1 MFAELDLD
9 HSGLLSASEIKI
21 GLRRMGVPFVTN
33 AHVVKMIAEFDD
45 NGDNAISESEFID
58 HYGKLFERRDS
69 SIVGRIVHYLVFHPP
84 GRVSQ
89 LRSQRFVE
97 RFRCV
102 QAGSLFAARFCRG
115 SCTPFAIL
123 CAVRAECMVRGVP
136 IGPELEE
143 RLVNIGLQETT
154 HGSAI
159 KHGKLDLFNTGAC
172 TSL

>member
-1 MFAELDLD
+1 VFAELDLD

-102 QAGSLFAARFCRG
+102 QAGEG
-115 SCTPFAIL
+115 
-123 CAVRAECMVRGVP
+123 VRGLFLPHASAAAVA
-136 IGPELEE
+136 
-143 RLVNIGLQETT
+143 RLLLFCVLSGR
-154 HGSAI
+154 SAWSVAYPSA
-159 KHGKLDLFNTGAC
+159 LN
-172 TSL
+172 

>member
-102 QAGSLFAARFCRG
+102 QAGEG
-115 SCTPFAIL
+115 
-123 CAVRAECMVRGVP
+123 VRGLLLRTLLPRQLHTGISWYACCFSVCVS
-136 IGPELEE
+136 G
-143 RLVNIGLQETT
+143 R
-154 HGSAI
+154 SAWSVAYPSA
-159 KHGKLDLFNTGAC
+159 LN
-172 TSL
+172 